1 MINGGFAENIVLV
14 LSTCTLALLGI
25 TPYTTNRISF
35 RLKKNRMPLTK
46 ETATIVYV
54 LSIYFLAVVGGFIEN
69 TWKEQIGNMPD
80 LSMLGVTLIVS
91 RFAINNLVPNWRQ
104 DDKKSIQ
111 LHILGVLLIIVGYIF
126 DINFF

>member
-1 MINGGFAENIVLV
+1 MIDGGFAENIVLV

-35 RLKKNRMPLTK
+35 RLKKNRTPLTK

>member
-1 MINGGFAENIVLV
+1 MIDGSFAENIVLV

-35 RLKKNRMPLTK
+35 RLKKKRVPLTK

-54 LSIYFLAVVGGFIEN
+54 LSIYFLAAVGGFIEN

-80 LSMLGVTLIVS
+80 LSMLGATLIIS
-91 RFAINNLVPNWRQ
+91 RLAINNLVPNWRQ

-111 LHILGVLLIIVGYIF
+111 LHILGILLIIVGYIF